1 MSKPDTHG
9 PWYRRG
15 IRLLRLMS
23 IVLMWL
29 FLGGVI
35 TWMVNVVRVSHSLG
49 DALTVSVGVSV
60 VAVAVYTLVA
70 AVLTYVFFGL
80 QSGRGGPE
88 G

>member
-1 MSKPDTHG
+1 MSKPDALR

-15 IRLLRLMS
+15 IRLLQALS

-29 FLGGVI
+29 FLGGAI

-80 QSGRGGPE
+80 QRGRGGPE